1 MTLLFSIATFGLTA
15 GFFIWLIIYL
25 FVLHQEKGE
34 KFVGW
39 LAGFVAW
46 ASKKAER
53 TATANNIQ
61 GKVDSFIVS
70 VNTEVEGLLPFGLK
84 VKWISPDLS
93 KEAFI
98 ENDRVVVMLSYHGN
112 QDENL
117 AKATMLYMN
126 KAVIPEARPHI
137 DQKLGQAIDLMMT
150 KKALF
155 SFIEARSSMSHF
167 IDTVL
172 RPQTDRDTE
181 LKETC
186 GVIDAIDERGLFTRV
201 FLKEL
206 MELGIRRAGITET
219 GDTVFEAREF
229 TKLLKNIAN
238 KERGVN
244 VECDFIK
251 NNIKMAVVMVAR
263 PENIDTGPGIYLRK
277 IEELMKKSVRTFY
290 IFARGSRNIEFAK
303 EVVSACAEKFTELAK
318 GHEEEFPTK
327 HQDGTVMHVY
337 CAIFH
342 NRKAV

>member
-1 MTLLFSIATFGLTA
+1 MTLISSIATFGFTA
-15 GFFIWLIIYL
+15 GFFTWLIIYL

-39 LAGFVAW
+39 LAGFIAW

-98 ENDRVVVMLSYHGN
+98 ENDRVVVMLNYHSN

-137 DQKLGQAIDLMMT
+137 HQKLGQAIDLMMT

-155 SFIEARSSMSHF
+155 SFVEARSSMGHF
-167 IDTVL
+167 VQTVL
-172 RPQTDRDTE
+172 RPQTENDTE
-181 LKETC
+181 LKDVC
-186 GVIDAIDERGLFTRV
+186 GVIDTIDERGLFTRV
-201 FLKEL
+201 LLKEL

-219 GDTVFEAREF
+219 GDTVFETNEF
-229 TKLLKNIAN
+229 VKLLKKIAE

-244 VECDFIK
+244 VDPTFIK
-251 NNIKMAVVMVAR
+251 NSIKVAIIMVAR
-263 PENIDTGPGIYLRK
+263 PENVDNPDMYLHA
-277 IEELMKKSVRTFY
+277 IEERMKKSAQTFY
-290 IFARGSRNIEFAK
+290 LFARGSRNIEFAK

-327 HQDGTVMHVY
+327 HQDGTVMRGY

-342 NRKAV
+342 NRKTI